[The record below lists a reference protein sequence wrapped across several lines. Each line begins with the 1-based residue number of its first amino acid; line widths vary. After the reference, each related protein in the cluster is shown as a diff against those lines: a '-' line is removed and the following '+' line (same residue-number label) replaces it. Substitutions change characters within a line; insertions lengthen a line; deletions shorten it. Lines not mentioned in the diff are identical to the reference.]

1 MDFLLIGMSRFARR
15 RILPAASATAGI
27 EAVDIASAS
36 ASAESVELL
45 ANRGRIH
52 RDWRVALDTVR
63 PGLVYVSLVNSEHTA
78 AVRHALNAGHHVVVD
93 KPGLLD
99 ADTAQEMVSLARN
112 SSLVLAEAVCYSFHP
127 MFAETKAITERLG
140 SDITKAVAV
149 FTPPVPRD
157 DFRYDRARGG
167 GAFFDTGPYMAS
179 LGRVLWQAEPEE
191 LSVLV
196 SERTEDGLETA
207 YSVLA
212 SYPGGRT
219 AIGHFGFTTVYQNTL
234 RLLGGGCAFEFERP
248 FSMPPDAAPGIRVQT
263 KDQQYVHRVDPADSM
278 QLFLTQV
285 LDAVKTGSREFDA
298 PLISDARTL
307 GRLIGAGS
315 ATSGGRG
322 KFHVCGQVSPG

>member
-1 MDFLLIGMSRFARR
+1 MDLLLIGMSKFAQR

-27 EAVDIASAS
+27 AAVDIASAY
-36 ASAESVELL
+36 ADAESVGPL
-45 ANRGRIH
+45 AKLGRIH

-63 PGLVYVSLVNSEHTA
+63 PGLVYVSLVNSEHAA
-78 AVRHALNAGHHVVVD
+78 AVRHALNAGHHVIVD
-93 KPGLLD
+93 KPALLD
-99 ADTAQEMVSLARN
+99 ADTAQEMVSLARS

-127 MFAETKAITERLG
+127 MFAEAKAITERLG

-179 LGRVLWQAEPEE
+179 LGRVLWQAEPEQ

-219 AIGHFGFTTVYQNTL
+219 AVGHFGFTTVYQNTL
-234 RLLGGGCAFEFERP
+234 RLLGEGCAIEFERP
-248 FSMPPDAAPGIRVQT
+248 FSMPPAPAPGIRVQT
-263 KDQQYVHRVDPADSM
+263 KDQQYVHQVDPADSM

-285 LDAVKTGSREFDA
+285 LNAVKTGSREFDA
-298 PLISDARTL
+298 PLTSDARTL
-307 GRLIGAGS
+307 GRLIA
-315 ATSGGRG
+315 AGGRG
-322 KFHVCGQVSPG
+322 KP